1 MSELITTQER
11 NDTVGRGDSARYLA
25 DLYAGLGSQKNDF
38 RNYNLNRLV
47 ASLVEGD
54 RVLDIGCGS
63 GALITVLRRM
73 GMDAWGLEPNQE
85 LAEAAAAREPAL
97 HLHHGTGELVDQLGC
112 TFDTI
117 TIIDVLEHI
126 EDDGAQVERIR
137 RALKPGGRLVVLV
150 PAFQLLFGKRDVV
163 AGHYRRYSK
172 TRLVGLLREHGFEI
186 ERVRYWNAIGFLPY
200 LVAERVFRRE
210 LRGDIRTERAKSIW
224 QRALIRGLHT
234 WYRKIENNASFGFGL
249 SLIVTAKKA
258 SADPADPHDPHDP
271 PGPPE
276 SPEVRVAARRPGV
289 RTEPLRT

>member
-1 MSELITTQER
+1 MTELATTQER
-11 NDTVGRGDSARYLA
+11 RDAVGRGESARYLA

-63 GALITVLRRM
+63 GALITILGRM
-73 GMDAWGLEPNQE
+73 GKDAWGLEPNRE
-85 LAEAAAAREPAL
+85 LMEAASDRDPAL

-126 EDDGAQVERIR
+126 EDDGAQIERIR
-137 RALKPGGRLVVLV
+137 RALTRGGQLVVLV

-163 AGHYRRYSK
+163 AGHYRRYSRK
-172 TRLVGLLREHGFEI
+172 RLVGLLRAHGFEI
-186 ERVRYWNAIGFLPY
+186 ERVRYWNALGFLPY

-210 LRGDIRTERAKSIW
+210 LRGDIRTERAKSLW

-249 SLIVTAKKA
+249 SLIVTAKKTQH
-258 SADPADPHDPHDP
+258 DPAEPE
-271 PGPPE
+271 E
-276 SPEVRVAARRPGV
+276 SPPDVRVMARQPGAGA
-289 RTEPLRT
+289 EPLRS